1 MPLIYPWRHLME
13 LLGQGISLS
22 AILVLVAAVLAGCS
36 GIPGLFLGHR
46 PGSGQSIA
54 SVLLL
59 TAAGLGVPG
68 SVIHLLRERTESFI
82 IHWTLPFGPA
92 ELTLDPLA
100 AIFLIPVFL
109 VGGCVGLYAVG
120 YWPAGQQRG
129 SEARLSFSV
138 GIMISSVVLVVTA
151 RNSALF
157 LIGWELMALS
167 NFFAMTVS
175 DRDPEV
181 REAGLVYIVVTH
193 LATLVLIVMFA
204 LLKATTGS
212 FLFPSVSS
220 LDPHAP
226 FAAAI
231 FLTGL
236 VSFGAKAGLMP
247 LHIWLPAAHASAPS
261 HVSALMSGV
270 MLKMGIYGL
279 IRLLSFY
286 QTPPLWWGGV
296 ILVVGIVSGIA
307 GVMFA
312 IGQHDIKRLLAYH
325 SIENV
330 GIIAMGIGLA
340 VIGRSIGSS
349 SLEML
354 GIAGALLHTVNH
366 ATFKA
371 LLFLGAGSIIHA
383 AETREIDRMG
393 GLLRRLPWT
402 SASFLIGSVAICG
415 LPPLNGFI
423 SEFFVY
429 LGAFRGLTS
438 SDTWIAALPAIV
450 APALALIGSL
460 ATACFVKVFGI
471 AFLGL
476 PRTRSAAECHESGWQ
491 MRAPQIALSVVC
503 IGIGL
508 LPFGVAPVLESAA
521 FCWNPEL
528 GEIPHRLSGL
538 APLGWLAFAN
548 AILLILSMA
557 ICLIIYQRMKLLPRH
572 ESVTWD
578 CGYLAPSPRMQYTAS
593 SFADILVRLTSSIL
607 RPQRHDPQVS
617 GLFPKSVHC
626 ESHVPEALLE
636 LCYLPLIKRAQLIIG
651 PLRKLQHGQLNI
663 YVLYILLSL
672 VLLLIWSRW

>member
-1 MPLIYPWRHLME
+1 ME
-13 LLGQGISLS
+13 LLGQGSSLS
-22 AILVLVAAVLAGCS
+22 AFLVLVAAVLAGCS

-46 PGSGQSIA
+46 PGKGQAIA

-59 TAAGLGVPG
+59 FSGGFGVSG
-68 SVIHLLRERTESFI
+68 AVVHLLRERTVTFI

-100 AIFLIPVFL
+100 ALFMIPVFL
-109 VGGCVGLYAVG
+109 VASCVGLYAVG

-129 SEARLSFSV
+129 SEARLTFSV
-138 GIMISSVVLVVTA
+138 GIMVSSVALVLTA

-157 LIGWELMALS
+157 LIAWELMALS

-204 LLKATTGS
+204 LLKTATGT
-212 FLFPSVSS
+212 FLFPAVST

-226 FAAAI
+226 LATAI
-231 FLTGL
+231 FITAL

-279 IRLLSFY
+279 IRILTFF
-286 QTPPLWWGGV
+286 QQPPLWWGGV
-296 ILVVGIVSGIA
+296 ILVIGIVSGIA
-307 GVMFA
+307 GVMYA

-325 SIENV
+325 SIENI
-330 GIIAMGIGLA
+330 GIISMGIGLA
-340 VIGRSIGSS
+340 IIGRSIGSA

-366 ATFKA
+366 AIFKA
-371 LLFLGAGSIIHA
+371 LLFLGAGSLIHA
-383 AETREIDRMG
+383 TETREIDRMG

-402 SASFLIGSVAICG
+402 SATFLVGAVAICG
-415 LPPLNGFI
+415 LPPLNGFV

-429 LGAFRGLTS
+429 LGAFKGLTS
-438 SDTWIAALPAIV
+438 SDTWIAALPALV

-460 ATACFVKVFGI
+460 AAACFVKVYGI

-476 PRTRSAAECHESGWQ
+476 PRTSAVAECYESGWQ
-491 MRAPQIALSVVC
+491 MRAPQIALAAVC

-508 LPFGVAPVLESAA
+508 LPFAVAPLLESAA
-521 FCWNPEL
+521 FCWNPRL
-528 GEIPHRLSGL
+528 GELQLRLASQ
-538 APLGWLAFAN
+538 APLGLLACAN
-548 AILLILSMA
+548 AVLIILLMVIWLFVM
-557 ICLIIYQRMKLLPRH
+557 QRMKSLPRH

-593 SFADILVRLTSSIL
+593 SFADMLVRLTSSIL
-607 RPQRHDPQVS
+607 RPQRHDPRVT

-626 ESHVPEALLE
+626 ETHVPEVLLE
-636 LCYLPLIKRAQLIIG
+636 LCYLPFIRRAQLMIS
-651 PLRKLQHGQLNI
+651 PLRKLQHGQLNL

-672 VLLLIWSRW
+672 VLLLIWSHW